1 MLGQFVLMGLVKNRG
16 KKLEGNEK
24 SVDKNKVEALGEKAL
39 DHNRENI
46 FYFTFQLTNRE
57 LQARGYMVRFVVIA
71 VMSEVMLALM
81 LAVVYT
87 HRQIF

>member
-1 MLGQFVLMGLVKNRG
+1 MQPQK
-16 KKLEGNEK
+16 
-24 SVDKNKVEALGEKAL
+24 
-39 DHNRENI
+39 I
-46 FYFTFQLTNRE
+46 FSIIQQTNRE

-87 HRQIF
+87 HRQIFW